1 MSSRWAEKQSL
12 IARRF
17 FLATIT
23 QAVLCIGLAWT
34 LAAFFGA
41 QESSERIRLP
51 KAFQFGTLFL
61 FVGSWFLHVSR
72 RHVQN
77 ERQAKFRQSLLL
89 ALLFA
94 VLFISVQS
102 YGLWSFIRSTKDYQN
117 PQLNTHGFVFMFA
130 ALHAMHFL
138 VAQSVLLW
146 VTLNAFVDRYDHEYF
161 WGVTFATWFW
171 HALGVAWVAILCV
184 FSIAS

>member
-12 IARRF
+12 ITRRF

-23 QAVLCIGLAWT
+23 QAAICIGMAWA
-34 LAAFFGA
+34 LAAFVGA
-41 QESSERIRLP
+41 PEQSERIRLP
-51 KAFQFGTLFL
+51 AAFQFGTLFL
-61 FVGSWFLHVSR
+61 LIGSWFLHVSQG
-72 RHVQN
+72 HVQN
-77 ERQAKFRQSLLL
+77 ERQAEFRRSLLL
-89 ALLFA
+89 ALLCA
-94 VLFISVQS
+94 VLFVGVQS
-102 YGLWSFIRSTKDYQN
+102 FGLWAFMRSTTDYQN
-117 PQLNTHGFVFMFA
+117 PQQNTHGFVFMFA

-146 VTLNAFVDRYDHEYF
+146 VTLSAFLDRYDHEYY

-171 HALGVAWVAILCV
+171 HALGIAWIAILCV